1 MTEGPPSPNAIHLSV
16 VGPNPLRRATSLALT
31 LDHSADVRVG
41 VYDGLG
47 REVTVLLSGERA
59 AGRHEFSFDASTLP
73 AGVYFV
79 RAEAGGAA
87 VTRPLTVL
95 R

>member
-1 MTEGPPSPNAIHLSV
+1 A
-16 VGPNPLRRATSLALT
+16 LA
-31 LDHSADVRVG
+31 HPISVRVA

-47 REVTVLLSGERA
+47 REVGLLVSGVRP
-59 AGRHEFSFDASTLP
+59 AGRHEVAFDGSVLP
-73 AGVYFV
+73 PGVYFV
-79 RAEAGGAA
+79 RAEAGGHV